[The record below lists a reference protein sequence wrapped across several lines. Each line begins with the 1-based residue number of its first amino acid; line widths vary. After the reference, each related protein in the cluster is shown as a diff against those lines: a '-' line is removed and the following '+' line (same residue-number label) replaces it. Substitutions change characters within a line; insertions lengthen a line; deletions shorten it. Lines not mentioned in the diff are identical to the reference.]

1 MKTKKVHQLISD
13 QLGRWGQIT
22 AIQWLGDNSSTGA
35 QLCFGTGRGF
45 VLIYRQR
52 KDEVCAFS
60 YRQNFLHFIFSK
72 EKFVELSNA
81 NILPFNE
88 PVESIAFNRNRIVIS
103 GHAGKVMLF
112 QLDKNGMTLPI
123 DSARFTG

>member
-1 MKTKKVHQLISD
+1 MKTKKVQQLISD

-22 AIQWLGDNSSTGA
+22 AIQWLADNSTAGA

-52 KDEVCAFS
+52 KDEVRPFS

-72 EKFVELSNA
+72 EKFIELSNA

-88 PVESIAFNRNRIVIS
+88 PVESLAFNRNRIVIS

-112 QLDKNGMTLPI
+112 QLDKNGTTLSI
-123 DSARFTG
+123 KSAQFTG

>member
-1 MKTKKVHQLISD
+1 MKTKKVQQLISD

-22 AIQWLGDNSSTGA
+22 AIQWLADNPSTGA

-52 KDEVCAFS
+52 KDEVCPVSYSRNLSHFMFS
-60 YRQNFLHFIFSK
+60 Q

-81 NILPFNE
+81 NILPFNK
-88 PVESIAFNRNRIVIS
+88 PVESLAFNQNRVVIS

-123 DSARFTG
+123 DST